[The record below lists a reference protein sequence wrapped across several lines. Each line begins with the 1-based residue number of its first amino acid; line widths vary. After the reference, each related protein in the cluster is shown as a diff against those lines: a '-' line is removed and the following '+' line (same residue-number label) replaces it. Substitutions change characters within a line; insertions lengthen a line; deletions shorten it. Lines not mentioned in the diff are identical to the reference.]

1 LLTAHLEGEL
11 LLISDQVKTGFE
23 RAPHR
28 SLLYALGYTPEELK
42 RPLVGVA
49 NSQNEIVPGHLHL
62 DRIAEA
68 VKAGVRM
75 SGGTPIEFHTIA
87 ICDGIAMGHEG
98 MKYPLPS
105 RELIA
110 DSVEAMAVAHQLDGL
125 VLIPS
130 CDKSVPG
137 MLMAAARLN
146 LPTVVVSGGP
156 MMAGRYASADADLNT
171 VFEAVGQFAVGQMD
185 EVELAA
191 IEQSACPGC
200 GSCSGMFTANTM
212 NCLSEALGIAL
223 PGNGTIPAVHAA
235 RIRLAKR
242 AGAQVMALVEIGLRS
257 DGIFTRE
264 AFENA
269 ISLDMAIGG
278 STNTVLHLPAIAHE
292 VGIDLPLELF
302 DELSARTPY
311 LAKLSPAGP
320 LHIQDLN
327 EAGGVSAVLKELS
340 RKGLLHLEQMTVTG
354 ATLGQNT
361 DEAEILRPG
370 VIYPI
375 DDPLASTGGIAIL
388 KGDLAPDGAVVKAAA
403 LAPQMRVHEGP
414 ARVFNGEEQAVRA
427 ILGGE
432 IHASDVIVIRYEG
445 PRGGPGMR
453 EMLIPTSAIAGM
465 GLDDKVA
472 LLTDGRFSGA
482 SRGAAIGHI
491 SPEAAEGGP
500 IGLVE
505 EGDRIRIDVPGKQLS
520 LLVSEEELA
529 RRRARWEPMPPRVTR
544 GYLAR
549 YAALV
554 TSAGTGAVLR
564 STVG

>member
-1 LLTAHLEGEL
+1 M
-11 LLISDQVKTGFE
+11 LISNQVTKGLE

-28 SLLYALGYTPEELK
+28 SLLYALGYTPEELE

-75 SGGTPIEFHTIA
+75 AGGTPIEFHTIA
-87 ICDGIAMGHEG
+87 ICDGIAMGHGG
-98 MKYPLPS
+98 MKYPLAS

-110 DSVEAMAVAHQLDGL
+110 DSVEAMAMAHQFDGL
-125 VLIPS
+125 VLIPN
-130 CDKSVPG
+130 CDKIVPG

-156 MMAGRYASADADLNT
+156 MMAGRYGGEDADLST
-171 VFEAVGQFAVGQMD
+171 VFEAVGQFAAGKIS
-185 EVELAA
+185 EAELTA
-191 IEQSACPGC
+191 IEQSVCPGC

-212 NCLSEALGIAL
+212 NCLSEALGMAL
-223 PGNGTIPAVHAA
+223 PGNGTIPAVHAD

-242 AGAQVMALVEIGLRS
+242 AGSQVMAVIEMGLRPR
-257 DGIFTRE
+257 DILTRE

-269 ISLDMAIGG
+269 IALDMAIGG
-278 STNTVLHLPAIAHE
+278 STNTVLHLLAIAHE
-292 VGIDLPLELF
+292 VEVDLPLELF
-302 DELSARTPY
+302 NEISSRTPY
-311 LAKLSPAGP
+311 LSKLSPAGP
-320 LHIQDLN
+320 LHVQDLN
-327 EAGGVSAVLKELS
+327 EAGGVCAVLKELS
-340 RKGLLHLEQMTVTG
+340 KRGLLHLDRPTVTG
-354 ATLGQNT
+354 WTLGHNIA
-361 DEAEILRPG
+361 DAEILRPE
-370 VIYPI
+370 VIHSI
-375 DDPLASTGGIAIL
+375 DDPLGSTGGIAIL
-388 KGDLAPDGAVVKAAA
+388 RGNLAPEGAVVKAAA
-403 LAPQMRVHEGP
+403 VAPEMMVHEGP
-414 ARVFNGEEQAVRA
+414 ARVFDGEEEAVRA

-432 IHASDVIVIRYEG
+432 IHPGDVVVIRYEG

-491 SPEAAEGGP
+491 SPEAMEGGP

-505 EGDRIRIDVPGKQLS
+505 EGDRIRVDISDQKLS

-529 RRRARWEPMPPRVTR
+529 RRRARWRPIPPRVTK

-554 TSAGTGAVLR
+554 TSAGRGAVLE
-564 STVG
+564 VPFE